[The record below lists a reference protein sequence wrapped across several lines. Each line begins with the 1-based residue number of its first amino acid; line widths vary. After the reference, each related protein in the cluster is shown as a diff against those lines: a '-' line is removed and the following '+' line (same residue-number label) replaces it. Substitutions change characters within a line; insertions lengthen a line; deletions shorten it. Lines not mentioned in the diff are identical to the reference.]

1 MANHVAGR
9 LGGNSEML
17 GVWKKRADVRAVRAP
32 GTSSEA
38 QLEIE
43 RLKKQ
48 IVEWEKANEILRSAS
63 VFFAT

>member
-1 MANHVAGR
+1 
-9 LGGNSEML
+9 ML
-17 GVWKKRADVRAVRAP
+17 GVWKKRADVRAARAP

-63 VFFAT
+63 VIFAT